1 MLDFVRCADLQLLF
15 FYQQSHCELS
25 VAPVALSPVAA
36 GVISAVGSLIFGCR
50 KEECLV

>member
-15 FYQQSHCELS
+15 FHQQSHCELS
-25 VAPVALSPVAA
+25 VAPVALAPLAP
-36 GVISAVGSLIFGCR
+36 GVISAVGPVIFGCR